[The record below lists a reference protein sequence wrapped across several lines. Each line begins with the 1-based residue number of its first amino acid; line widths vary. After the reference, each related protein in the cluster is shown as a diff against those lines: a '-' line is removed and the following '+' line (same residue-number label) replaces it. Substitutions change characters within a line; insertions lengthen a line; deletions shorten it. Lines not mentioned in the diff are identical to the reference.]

1 MFLYQKSQLT
11 LTYNLAIIYY
21 AYPKESMEDK
31 LNPELQNPL
40 IQQTVKHTIGS
51 QFPIVGKNQTLKLVG
66 PLKVDDTLLEW
77 DIPLQR
83 ELKLSGRSW
92 NVPIVGDFKLVDNKT
107 GQIID
112 TVKNLKVANVPKM
125 TDRFSMLIDGNEYT
139 TMNQFRLKPG
149 IYTRKKANDEME
161 SQFNL
166 AVGYNFKMEMDP
178 ADGVFYLYIAN
189 QKFHLYT
196 LLRAFGIGDAEMT
209 RAWGIEL
216 LEKNRSKGINEE
228 GKEIPLMMEKLKRV
242 KLPYEKALNEL
253 KDYFDKTRI
262 DVETTKLTLGKSFD
276 RVTPETLLFTS
287 SKLLKVL
294 RGEEKEDERDSLLF
308 KELNTVD
315 DLLQKY
321 FEKKSPTIQKNLAFR
336 TDNKSSIKEIISP
349 DTYSKSIKEFFT
361 TGDLSNPSPQTNPV
375 EMLGEWRK
383 TTISGTGGIQSEHAI
398 TFKTRDVHPTH
409 LGFLDPLNTPES
421 GRVGVTLPLSQDVE
435 KRGKD
440 IVTPVIYPDGT
451 EKFITPIQFYE
462 MKIGFPDQHIKGK
475 AKGPTVKAIHHGQS
489 VVLKADKIDAYLA
502 HPNSMFAWTTTL
514 IPFLGNN
521 SGNRALVAAKMVT
534 QSVALKHPETP
545 LVKVMTERGEPYDQ
559 IIGDYLKPKVPQD
572 ISSSSA
578 TVEKIDENYITIKDK
593 KGDQFKVG
601 LYNNFPLNQESYLHS
616 KPVVAV
622 GQTVKRGQ
630 ALADTNFV
638 DDSGQFAPGLNVNV
652 AYMPWHGYNFEDG
665 IVVTDSLAKRFT
677 SSVMLKRSLQ
687 VETNGVLDLKK
698 FKAYYPEELTSS
710 NSDKL
715 DEQGVI
721 KEGQVVLPG
730 ETLIAYLQASDL
742 TDTERVLKQMN
753 KMLSR
758 PFKNKSLL
766 WDEEH
771 EGHVV
776 HVRKVGNIYNIYVKE
791 DQPLVIGDKL
801 AARYGDKGIVTRI
814 IPDAEA
820 PHTKD
825 GKRVDMMVNI
835 HGVAGRMNMGQLLEA
850 AAGKW
855 SMKTG
860 KPYNVNNFSDKNY
873 LTDIM
878 DKLKEEN
885 IPADEILLDGKD
897 GKPFRKPIFWG
908 NKHYLKLMHVVE
920 HKFKSRGLPGS
931 YDANEQ
937 PVHGEEGGQSLDPL
951 QMYSYLAHGARE
963 NLYEFAAVKGQKN
976 DEYWRALQLG
986 MPPPPPQR
994 NFIFDKMLAHIQ
1006 ATGVNVA
1013 KEGNKFKLYPATT
1026 KDVLKWSKGA
1036 IPDAAHML
1044 RGKDLASIPGGLFD
1058 PKLTGGMRGTNWNHI
1073 ALNEEIPNPMYDK
1086 AIMSLLKMTSTQYD
1100 KIVNEDEEESGLT
1113 GGALIKKKLEALDVD
1128 KELTLARAALQK
1140 APPSQVNS
1148 INKRV
1153 RYLQVLKEH
1162 NLKPTDAYML
1172 GAVPVL
1178 PAIFRPVYPL
1188 ASGDLRVSP
1197 VNKHYHD
1204 VALLN
1209 EQIKAIKATGV
1220 DDKEFNKTN
1229 RVGLYRAVESLLG
1242 FTEPQTHTKEKYEGL
1257 LATLSGKSPKHGL
1270 IQNKAWSK
1278 RQDLSARS
1286 TITVEPSLGL
1296 DEAGIPDSML
1306 KKTFH
1311 PFIVR
1316 EIVRQG
1322 ITPLKALDEIDKWTP
1337 IADHALNNAIK
1348 QRPVMLNRAPSLH
1361 KHSVQAFRPVRFTGS
1376 SIRVNPLVAKGFNF
1390 DFDGDTMSL
1399 HVPVSEK
1406 AVKEAYGMLPSR
1418 NLFKAGDKAH
1428 MINLDQDY
1436 QLGIYYLSLADKDS
1450 GKAFSTIQEAEH
1462 AIKDKQTSFFL
1473 GGKKMTLGQYYLNEV
1488 LPDNLQDYGRLMD
1501 SKTVKKILEILYKD
1515 YPNDFAKVIDAWKEL
1530 GRDYAVERGSTI
1542 SITDMVFDRGP
1553 RDTILKKYE
1562 KQLTPKMDKYEVA
1575 ALYAKA
1581 KKEIE
1586 AKQDELAGKNNFYD
1600 MLRSGSTSKKGQV
1613 TQILSMPGIIED
1625 VHGEPIPHP
1634 IKRGWAEGLDTF
1646 DYWNQSYG
1654 ARKGVV
1660 DRSINTSESGALNK
1674 ELLFNT
1680 KGLLVVEDDCHTPNG
1695 VELPVMSKE
1704 VMDRY
1709 LATGMP
1715 GIAERNDLVD
1725 QAVVSKAERKGI
1737 KILKVRS
1744 PLTCETE
1751 AGVCVKCYG
1760 LMANGTPP
1768 RIGENVG
1775 VIDSQA
1781 LTERSTQ
1788 LNMQTFHTGGVAG
1801 GTSGITKGFPRLEQL
1816 LFVPQTIADKA
1827 VLATEEGR
1835 ITAITDNPAG
1845 GKDVKIGAK
1854 KYYIPRERKLL
1865 YSEGAVVKRGDPLT
1879 NGVMKPQEISELKN
1893 HLSAQEYVADEINN
1907 VYENKFARKTFESV
1921 LRGTSNNAELLHVP
1935 KHVERDWL
1943 KGDVVPLTTINKLN
1957 REYKKADNELIEYRP
1972 IFKSIEVLP
1981 LDTKDWLSRVTT
1993 NRIVQTIQ
2001 DAAAQGMSS
2010 DVKGVD
2016 PMPAYL
2022 YGLSFGQNLKPE
2034 RKQLY

>member
-1 MFLYQKSQLT
+1 MD
-11 LTYNLAIIYY
+11 
-21 AYPKESMEDK
+21 DK

-40 IQQTVKHTIGS
+40 IQYTIKTTIGN
-51 QFPIVGKNQTLKLVG
+51 QFPIVGKTHTLKLVG
-66 PLKVDDTLLEW
+66 PLKVDDNLDEW

-83 ELKLSGRSW
+83 ELKLSGRTW
-92 NVPIVGDFKLVDNKT
+92 NVPVVGDFKLVDNKT
-107 GQIID
+107 GEVID

-178 ADGVFYLYIAN
+178 ADGIFYLYIAN

-196 LLRAFGIGDAEMT
+196 LLHAFGVGDGEIT
-209 RAWGIEL
+209 KSWGIEL
-216 LEKNRSKGINEE
+216 LERNRAKGLNEE

-242 KLPYEKALNEL
+242 KLPYAQALQEL

-262 DVETTKLTLGKSFD
+262 DIETTKLTLGKSFD
-276 RVTPETLLFTS
+276 RVTPETLLYTA

-321 FEKKSPTIQKNLAFR
+321 FEKKSPTIQKNLAYR
-336 TDNKSSIKEIISP
+336 TDNKDKIREIISP

-421 GRVGVTLPLSQDVE
+421 GRVGVTLPLAQDVE
-435 KRGKD
+435 KRGND
-440 IVTPVIYPDGT
+440 IVTPVIYPDGKQ
-451 EKFITPIQFYE
+451 KFITPIQFYE
-462 MKIGFPDQHIKGK
+462 MKIGFPDQHIDGK
-475 AKGPTVKAIHHGQS
+475 AKAPTVKAMYRGQS
-489 VVLKADKIDAYLA
+489 VILKAKDIDAYLA
-502 HPNSMFAWTTTL
+502 HPNAMFAYTTSL

-545 LVKVMTERGEPYDQ
+545 LVKVISESGKSYDA
-559 IIGDYLKPKVPQD
+559 IIGTYLQPSVPKGMGPGV
-572 ISSSSA
+572 
-578 TVEKIDENYITIKDK
+578 VEKIDENYVTIKDK
-593 KGDQFKVG
+593 KGKRIKVG
-601 LYNNFPLNQESYLHS
+601 LYNNFPLNQESFLHS
-616 KPVVAV
+616 NPIVKV
-622 GQTVKRGQ
+622 GQEVNNLQ
-630 ALADTNFV
+630 PVADTNFI
-638 DDSGQFAPGLNVNV
+638 DASGQFAPGLNVNV

-665 IVVTDSLAKRFT
+665 IVVTDSLAQRFT
-677 SSVMLKRSLQ
+677 STVMLKRSLQ
-687 VETNGVLDLKK
+687 IDPNGILDIKK
-698 FKAYYPEELTSS
+698 FKAYYPEELASS
-710 NSDKL
+710 NVNKL
-715 DEQGVI
+715 DEHGVI
-721 KEGQVVLPG
+721 KEGQVVKPG
-730 ETLIAYLQASDL
+730 ETLVAYLQPMDL
-742 TDTERVLKQMN
+742 TDTEKVLKQMN
-753 KMLSR
+753 KVLSR
-758 PFKNKSLL
+758 PYKNKSLV

-771 EGHVV
+771 EGTVI
-776 HVRKVGNIYNIYVKE
+776 HVRKVGSTYDIYVKE

-825 GKRVDMMVNI
+825 GKRIDMMVNI

-855 SMKTG
+855 SVKTG
-860 KPYNVNNFSDKNY
+860 KPYHVENFSDKDY
-873 LTDIM
+873 LADIM
-878 DKLKEEN
+878 NKLKEEN
-885 IPADEILLDGKD
+885 IPADETLLDGKD

-908 NKHYLKLMHVVE
+908 NKHYLKLMHIVD
-920 HKFKSRGLPGS
+920 HKFKARGLPGS

-937 PVHGEEGGQSLDPL
+937 PVHGDVGGQGLDPL
-951 QMYSYLAHGARE
+951 QMYSYLAHGAKE
-963 NLYEFAAVKGQKN
+963 NLYEFSAVKGQKN

-1006 ATGVNVA
+1006 ATGVNID
-1013 KEGNKFKLYPATT
+1013 KTGNMFKLYPATT
-1026 KDVLKWSKGA
+1026 KDILKWSKGN

-1058 PKLTGGMRGTNWNHI
+1058 PKITGGMRGTNWNHI

-1086 AIMSLLKMTSTQYD
+1086 AITSLLKMTSTQYD
-1100 KIVNEDEEESGLT
+1100 KIMNETESEDGLT
-1113 GGALIKKKLEALDVD
+1113 GGALIKHKLSKINVD
-1128 KELTLARAALQK
+1128 KELESSKAALHT
-1140 APPSQVNS
+1140 AAPSQINS
-1148 INKRV
+1148 TNKRV
-1153 RYLQVLKEH
+1153 RYLQVLKDH
-1162 NLKPTDAYML
+1162 DLKPTDAYML

-1209 EQIKAIKATGV
+1209 QQIKDIKALGV
-1220 DDKEFNKTN
+1220 DEKEFNKDN

-1257 LATLSGKSPKHGL
+1257 LATLAGRSPKHGM

-1296 DEAGIPDSML
+1296 DEAGIPDIML
-1306 KKTFH
+1306 KAVFH

-1322 ITPLKALDEIDKWTP
+1322 ITPLKALDEIERWSP
-1337 IADHALNNAIK
+1337 IADHALDNVLK

-1361 KHSVQAFRPVRFTGS
+1361 KHSVQAFRPVRFTGR

-1406 AVKEAYGMLPSR
+1406 AVKEAYGMLPSK
-1418 NLFKAGDKAH
+1418 NLYKAGDRAH
-1428 MINLDQDY
+1428 MINIDQDY
-1436 QLGIYYLSLADKDS
+1436 QLGVYYLSIAEKDS
-1450 GKAFSTIQEAEH
+1450 GRAFASIEDAEK
-1462 AIKDKQTSFFL
+1462 AIKDKQTSFYL
-1473 GGKKMTLGQYYLNEV
+1473 NGKKMTLGQYYLNNV
-1488 LPDNLQDYGRLMD
+1488 LPQSLQDYGRVFD
-1501 SKTVKKILEILYKD
+1501 SKAVKGLMEKLYKD
-1515 YPNDFAKVIDAWKEL
+1515 YPNDFSRVIDAWKEL
-1530 GRDYAVERGSTI
+1530 GRDYAVARGSTV
-1542 SITDMVFDRGP
+1542 SITDMVLDHKYRQ
-1553 RDTILKKYE
+1553 DILNKYE
-1562 KQLTPKMDKYEVA
+1562 KELTPKMDKYQIA
-1575 ALYAKA
+1575 AVYAKA
-1581 KKEIE
+1581 KKEVE
-1586 AKQDELAGKNNFYD
+1586 AKQDEIVGKNNFYD
-1600 MLRSGSTSKKGQV
+1600 MLRSGSTSKKEAV

-1634 IKRGWAEGLDTF
+1634 IKRGWAEGLDAF
-1646 DYWNQSYG
+1646 DYWNQAYG

-1660 DRSINTSESGALNK
+1660 DRSVNTSESGALNK

-1680 KGLLVVEDDCHTPNG
+1680 KGLLVVEEDCHTPEG
-1695 VELPVMSKE
+1695 IELPVDSKE

-1709 LATGMP
+1709 LATNIP
-1715 GIAERNDLVD
+1715 GVASRNDLVD
-1725 QAVVSKAERKGI
+1725 QGVISKAQHKGV

-1744 PLTCETE
+1744 PLTCESE
-1751 AGVCVKCYG
+1751 SGVCVMCYG

-1788 LNMQTFHTGGVAG
+1788 LSMQTFHTGGVAG
-1801 GTSGITKGFPRLEQL
+1801 GSAGITKGFPRIEQL

-1827 VLATEEGR
+1827 VLATASGH
-1835 ITAITDNPAG
+1835 IVSITDNPAG
-1845 GKDVKIGAK
+1845 GQNVKIGDK

-1865 YSEGAVVKRGDPLT
+1865 YTEGAMVQKGDPLT
-1879 NGVMKPQEISELKN
+1879 DGVMKPQELSELKN
-1893 HLSAQEYVADEINN
+1893 HLTAQEYVADEINN
-1907 VYENKFARKTFESV
+1907 VYGNKFARKTFESV
-1921 LRGTSNNAELLHVP
+1921 LRGTSNNAELIDVP
-1935 KHVERDWL
+1935 KHVERNWL
-1943 KGDVVPLTTINKLN
+1943 RGDIVPLTTINKLN
-1957 REYKKADNELIEYRP
+1957 REYKKEDKPLIQYRP

-1981 LDTKDWLSRVTT
+1981 LDSKDWLSRLTT